1 MENKAVPFN
10 IKDTMTIVV
19 SIAMIIALYKVMQ
32 LLGVI
37 KTSDERKEEKRLK
50 ELEKQEKKDIEA
62 ERTKLEKQGQKLSN
76 PVSFYGRLIDEIIE
90 RLNGAETPATE
101 LNVARDL
108 LDATSNQLDW
118 NQFNSSF
125 GKSRD
130 VEDIGFGS
138 TTYYSFSSLLKDQL
152 DSGSSMV
159 GLTVFDYLKYA
170 MAKKGVKI

>member
-1 MENKAVPFN
+1 MENKKVPFN

-19 SIAMIIALYKVMQ
+19 SIAMIVALYKIMQ
-32 LLGVI
+32 LLGVL
-37 KTSDERKEEKRLK
+37 KTSDEREEEKRLK
-50 ELEKQEKKDIEA
+50 ELEKQENKDIEA
-62 ERTKLEKQGQKLSN
+62 ERTKLEKIGQKLSH
-76 PVSFYGRLIDEIIE
+76 PVSFYGRLIDDVIE
-90 RLNGAETPATE
+90 RLNGAETPVTE
-101 LNVARDL
+101 LNVAKDI
-108 LDATSNQLDW
+108 LDATANQLDW

-152 DSGSSMV
+152 DSGSTS
-159 GLTVFDYLKYA
+159 GLTVFQTLKNA